1 MNMSTGNGC
10 ETHLRRKAASFDLR
24 LIKCRSRDPDAVDYG
39 LCAPIAPRTRGAVNR
54 ALIGQYVCSWTL
66 EDVERYPSDTSNLPT
81 HSLQAQAESVQTARV
96 IDGAALVAIETEL
109 RRRKRAA
116 QQTRRG
122 GIPTIVN
129 ENAVAR

>member
-1 MNMSTGNGC
+1 MTMTIDKAR
-10 ETHLRRKAASFDLR
+10 ETRMRRKAASFDLQ
-24 LIKCRSRDPDAVDYG
+24 LIKNRSRDPDAVDYG
-39 LCAPIAPRTRGAVNR
+39 LYALIDPRTRGAVNP

-66 EDVERYPSDTSNLPT
+66 EDVERYLSDTSNLPT

-96 IDGAALVAIETEL
+96 IDGAALLAIDTEL

-122 GIPTIVN
+122 RIPTIVN
-129 ENAVAR
+129 KNAVAR